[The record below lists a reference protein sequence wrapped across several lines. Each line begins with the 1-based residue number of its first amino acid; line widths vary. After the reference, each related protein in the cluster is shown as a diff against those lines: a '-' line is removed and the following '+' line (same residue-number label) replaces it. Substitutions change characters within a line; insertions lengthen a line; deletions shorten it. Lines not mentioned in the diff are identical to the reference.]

1 MVLNVLKRFLNFPAV
16 SVANGSIKSEGVTLT
31 LRPSADARNI
41 YEYIVLY
48 KPSSVT
54 RVWSFKRTKQ
64 TQVELPSLKALTKY
78 SVLVLGYTT
87 SKETYGSRVLYF
99 VAPNGTLNGLY
110 FLCFVISLFIFEH
123 YCSQIMKIQ
132 IIIRKYII
140 LFPHQQRSQ

>member
-1 MVLNVLKRFLNFPAV
+1 MLNVLKRFLNFPAV
-16 SVANGSIKSEGVTLT
+16 SVVDGSIKSEGVTLT

-64 TQVELPSLKALTKY
+64 TQVELRSLKALTKY

-87 SKETYGSRVLYF
+87 SKETYGSEVRYF

-110 FLCFVISLFIFEH
+110 FIMLCCLPFYF
-123 YCSQIMKIQ
+123 
-132 IIIRKYII
+132 
-140 LFPHQQRSQ
+140 